1 MALSN
6 SAKRYIK
13 DKLYL
18 QKRRIR
24 KIVMAAPFWVLLTGV
39 ALTSLGIGRY
49 AFLTDNRQDQ
59 NMASYWEY
67 NAQLNYRHMS
77 VYGRGARPGGET
89 TPPVYINTSSSLKRS
104 DIVTIRTTLQGLADT
119 SLGQSSSGK
128 GGLNSDG
135 RPRGWEDCY
144 SSFLTGTIESIAAN
158 DSTTQFTFTST
169 SDIIAVDGNFP
180 AFHPFRY
187 MSGGFLP
194 EVAYDNRQIVLNDVL
209 AWKFY
214 KSYDVIGNTVR
225 LWGEEFTIIGVVD
238 EPNDRISR
246 SAGTE
251 QPRAY
256 IYFSA
261 MEELA
266 PLEAVDLSAG
276 SSQGSNGNSSAPAS
290 TASAPAGTGAAG
302 AADPASGTGTTTQR
316 PDMAILCYEAMLPEA
331 VRNVA
336 KNDMSS
342 AITNYNPADPNFY
355 IISNTGRFSLLNSF
369 HFMWPIGKTESRL
382 AAYEFPYWEKTAQLT
397 SEHLF
402 ADEVVT
408 VAGFVTLVSGAIM
421 AALRYRKS
429 SRK

>member
-1 MALSN
+1 MALSK

-24 KIVMAAPFWVLLTGV
+24 KIVMAAPFWVLIIGV
-39 ALTSLGIGRY
+39 TLTSLGIGRY
-49 AFLTDNRQDQ
+49 AYLTDKRQDQ

-67 NAQLNYRHMS
+67 DAQYNYRHMS
-77 VYGRGARPGGET
+77 VYARGARPGGET
-89 TPPVYINTSSSLKRS
+89 TPPVYINTATSLKRA
-104 DIVTIRTTLQGLADT
+104 DIVAIRTALQGIADT
-119 SLGQSSSGK
+119 SLGQSGK
-128 GGLNSDG
+128 GGLSQDG

-144 SSFLTGTIESIAAN
+144 SSFLTGTIESVA
-158 DSTTQFTFTST
+158 DTESVTQFSFTST
-169 SDIIAVDGNFP
+169 CDIVAIDGNYP

-194 EVAYDNRQIVLNDVL
+194 EVGYDNRQIVLNDVL

-214 KSYDVIGNTVR
+214 KSYDIIGYTVK
-225 LWGEEFTIIGVVD
+225 LWGENFTVIGVVG
-238 EPNDRISR
+238 EPNDGIAR

-256 IYFSA
+256 VYFSA

-266 PLEAVDLSAG
+266 PLEAADP
-276 SSQGSNGNSSAPAS
+276 SSNPAPGSNGSSSAPAS
-290 TASAPAGTGAAG
+290 SGVSAAAPAGSG
-302 AADPASGTGTTTQR
+302 AADLSAGTGSATQR

-342 AITNYNPADPNFY
+342 AVTNYNPSDPNFY
-355 IISNTGRFSLLNSF
+355 IISNTGRFSLLDSWR
-369 HFMWPIGKTESRL
+369 FMWPIGKTQSRL

-402 ADEVVT
+402 ADEVIT
-408 VAGFVTLVSGAIM
+408 VAGIVTLISGTLM

>member
-1 MALSN
+1 
-6 SAKRYIK
+6 
-13 DKLYL
+13 
-18 QKRRIR
+18 
-24 KIVMAAPFWVLLTGV
+24 MAAPFWVLLIGV
-39 ALTSLGIGRY
+39 TLTSFGIGRY
-49 AFLTDNRQDQ
+49 IFLTDNRQDQ

-67 NAQLNYRHMS
+67 EAQLNYRHMS

-89 TPPVYINTSSSLKRS
+89 TPPVYINTASSLKRA
-104 DIVTIRTTLQGLADT
+104 DIVTIRNTLQGLADT
-119 SLGQSSSGK
+119 SLGQSSAGK
-128 GGLNSDG
+128 GGLTSDG

-144 SSFLTGTIESIAAN
+144 SSFLTGTIESVAAN

-169 SDIIAVDGNFP
+169 CDIIAIDGNFP

-214 KSYDVIGNTVR
+214 KSYDVIGNTVK

-238 EPNDRISR
+238 EPNDRIAR

-266 PLEAVDLSAG
+266 PLEAQDLNAG
-276 SSQGSNGNSSAPAS
+276 SSQNNNNNGNSSAPAS
-290 TASAPAGTGAAG
+290 NAQAAAPAGATGAAG
-302 AADPASGTGTTTQR
+302 AAGAASAGTGTTVQR

-342 AITNYNPADPNFY
+342 AVTGYNPADPNFY
-355 IISNTGRFSLLNSF
+355 IISNTGRFSLLSSWR
-369 HFMWPIGKTESRL
+369 FMWPIGKTESRL